1 MEYELQITGMHCTG
15 CAQSVEQYLHS
26 EPGVTDAT
34 VSYDAERGTV
44 SVSPDAKIKEL
55 VDAIERMG
63 YNATIL
69 NSE

>member
-1 MEYELQITGMHCTG
+1 MHCSG
-15 CAQSVEQYLHS
+15 CAQSVEQYLS
-26 EPGVTDAT
+26 SDPDVTDGT

-44 SVSPDAKIKEL
+44 SVSPDAEIERL

-63 YNATIL
+63 YNATVL